1 MKLSDIDSMIELYL
15 QAERDVLAGKQVTF
29 QGRTVTSENLNE
41 LRSGRREWEQRRAS
55 VTNPARQP
63 YAAARFT

>member
-41 LRSGRREWEQRRAS
+41 LRSGRREWEQLRAS
-55 VTNPARQP
+55 VANPARQP

>member
-41 LRSGRREWEQRRAS
+41 IRSGRREWEQRRAS
-55 VTNPARQP
+55 VASPARQP

>member
-55 VTNPARQP
+55 VDNPARQP

>member
-41 LRSGRREWEQRRAS
+41 LRSGRRE
-55 VTNPARQP
+55 
-63 YAAARFT
+63 

>member
-1 MKLSDIDSMIELYL
+1 MKLCDIDTMIELYL

-41 LRSGRREWEQRRAS
+41 IRSGRREWEQRRAS
-55 VTNPARQP
+55 
-63 YAAARFT
+63 AASHSTKRTPSGSG

>member
-41 LRSGRREWEQRRAS
+41 LRSGRREWEQRRAR
-55 VTNPARQP
+55 VANPARQP

>member
-41 LRSGRREWEQRRAS
+41 IRSGRREWEQRSAS
-55 VTNPARQP
+55 VANPARQP

>member
-15 QAERDVLAGKQVTF
+15 QAERDVLAGKQIAF

-55 VTNPARQP
+55 VANHARQP